1 MKDLAISHL
10 KFEKLTFPSNQL
22 LKYLEE
28 NPYDVVELC
37 GVVTNICVISNAVIA
52 KAALPNAHIV
62 VNVGLS
68 ASNDEEMEFLS
79 IQVMKNLHIE
89 TI

>member
-1 MKDLAISHL
+1 M
-10 KFEKLTFPSNQL
+10 
-22 LKYLEE
+22 
-28 NPYDVVELC
+28 VELC